1 MMLRRDFKLYCLLFS
16 ESGKNTNKETEVKYQ
31 IKNKPEA
38 RLNPGLPY
46 QFVSKSIMNTQFI

>member
-16 ESGKNTNKETEVKYQ
+16 ESGANTNRETEVKYQ

-38 RLNPGLPY
+38 RLNPGLPN
-46 QFVSKSIMNTQFI
+46 QFVSKSIMTT

>member
-16 ESGKNTNKETEVKYQ
+16 ESEANTNRETEVKYQ

-38 RLNPGLPY
+38 RLNPGLPN
-46 QFVSKSIMNTQFI
+46 QFVSKSIKTT